1 MIKAI
6 EPKKATT
13 FPVYLQKM
21 AGFLMYRGFV
31 LVDIAPNNKTPNKN
45 VFFFRESPEIQE
57 AISDYLSKS

>member
-6 EPKKATT
+6 EQKKAAT

-45 VFFFRESPEIQE
+45 VFFFRESAEIQE